1 MHDEE
6 AKGGCNAYLGKKSRR
21 GAVSGYEG
29 GGEIR
34 KHVAWVQQDYETGAR
49 GGGRRVRHHE
59 DCPCGVIEKDCGG
72 HDEHS

>member
-1 MHDEE
+1 MTKKR
-6 AKGGCNAYLGKKSRR
+6 KGGAMHILEKRVGEAPFQDTK
-21 GAVSGYEG
+21 
-29 GGEIR
+29 GGEKIR
-34 KHVAWVQQDYETGAR
+34 KHVAGVQQEYETGAR